1 MMRRFSAC
9 LASVLCLLA
18 VPAHADEVDDAI
30 AAFVGSDGFTRQD
43 PDAVEARIMEVYGKS
58 NAMSPGG
65 AVSPLEKALLLIDR
79 MEPELPRVR
88 YMVRYGQMVQQ
99 ETPVSFV
106 SVERYNMGPAIRK
119 DTAESYGE
127 ENVEGPEAFGVGPH
141 VAWRIVTMPMMG
153 QTASI
158 IEAARTEISEADA
171 EAADCAGRGCLSLDM
186 PLDFVREWN
195 ETPLE
200 IDIKT
205 AYPRTGNAGRAI
217 AAFAAAELAVAAGI
231 AHGDGSEP
239 SWQGPEQPEAARG
252 HEPFL
257 FVTIDS
263 DLGQETNVDAALGQT
278 LLNDDSL
285 EEIWV
290 RRNQI
295 FDTGDLPPYWLQS
308 VTERTR

>member
-9 LASVLCLLA
+9 LASVLCVLGA
-18 VPAHADEVDDAI
+18 PGHADEVDDAI
-30 AAFVGSDGFTRQD
+30 AAFVGGAGFAAQN
-43 PDAVEARIMEVYGKS
+43 AEATETKIMEVYGETS
-58 NAMSPGG
+58 AMSPGG
-65 AVSPLEKALLLIDR
+65 AVNPLEKALLLIDR

-88 YMVRYGQMVQQ
+88 YMVRYGEMIQQ
-99 ETPVSFV
+99 DTPVSFV
-106 SVERYNMGPAIRK
+106 TVERYNMGPTIRK
-119 DTAESYGE
+119 DVAESYGE
-127 ENVEGPEAFGVGPH
+127 ENVDEPEAFGVGPH

-153 QTASI
+153 QTATI
-158 IEAARTEISEADA
+158 IEAARTEIEEADA

-186 PLDFVREWN
+186 PLEFVREWH

-200 IDIKT
+200 INIMT
-205 AYPRTGNAGRAI
+205 AYPKTATFGGPTP
-217 AAFAAAELAVAAGI
+217 AFAVGELSVAAGL

-239 SWQGPEQPEAARG
+239 TWHGPEQPEAARG

-285 EEIWV
+285 EETWV
-290 RRNQI
+290 RRSQ
-295 FDTGDLPPYWLQS
+295 FSDTQDTPVYWLQS